1 MQTALFCFLSDTHQR
16 GPAGLSKPNGAS
28 DQAQLENRTSSPPV
42 ESPTSQEETEKATS
56 YVECDDAINGTVV
69 VEGTATAAQDESMDD
84 DPPLAVVDPERE
96 DVLDVDMVNKEN
108 AEAPLTSDA
117 SADRANDRETEVPEA
132 DAVVEPSGEV
142 SSGLIDEKEE
152 IDAVTD
158 PQSASI
164 DPQSA
169 ASDGGVDEHAG
180 GAGEGN
186 VGANEPIATGD
197 LKNMTDGETMEEEQP
212 TGDGADN
219 EENGAA
225 ETVAGEGEDE
235 IREPPNEGGDSVN
248 DVENDDVEGCGEGEV
263 LEGEEQKEV
272 VDGRN
277 NDEQSGGG
285 NAEESGEGSEEQ
297 ETNSV
302 QPEAEES

>member
-16 GPAGLSKPNGAS
+16 GPAGLSKPNDAS
-28 DQAQLENRTSSPPV
+28 DQAQLENGTSSLPV
-42 ESPTSQEETEKATS
+42 ESPTSQEETEKPTS

-69 VEGTATAAQDESMDD
+69 VEGSATAAQDESMDD

-108 AEAPLTSDA
+108 AEAPLTTDA

-132 DAVVEPSGEV
+132 DAVEPSGEV

-169 ASDGGVDEHAG
+169 ASDRGVDEYAG

-197 LKNMTDGETMEEEQP
+197 LKNMTDGETMEEEEP
-212 TGDGADN
+212 PGVGADN

-225 ETVAGEGEDE
+225 ETGVGEGEDE
-235 IREPPNEGGDSVN
+235 IGEPPNEGGDSVN
-248 DVENDDVEGCGEGEV
+248 DEENDDVEGCGEGEV
-263 LEGEEQKEV
+263 LEGEEQKEG
-272 VDGRN
+272 VDGRS
-277 NDEQSGGG
+277 NDERSGGG
-285 NAEESGEGSEEQ
+285 NAEESGEGSERQ